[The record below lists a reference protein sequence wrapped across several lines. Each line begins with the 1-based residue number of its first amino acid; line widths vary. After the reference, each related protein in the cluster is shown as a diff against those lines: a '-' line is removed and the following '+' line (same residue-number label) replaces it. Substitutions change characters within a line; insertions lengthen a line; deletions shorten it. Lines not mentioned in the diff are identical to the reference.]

1 VGQLTSFFIK
11 ILNFYIMKTNLI
23 RPLKLKSGV
32 EFPIGTPVSVY
43 PHLNDVHAQLF
54 VDGSYEPV
62 IIQMVNLF
70 RYFPEFLEVS
80 MESIDEAM
88 MDGECPSM
96 TGETGIEPDGHDSD
110 GWPSILGVAGI
121 IWHKEFS

>member
-1 VGQLTSFFIK
+1 
-11 ILNFYIMKTNLI
+11 MKTKLI
-23 RPLKLKSGV
+23 QPLKLKSGA

-54 VDGSYEPV
+54 VDGSFEP
-62 IIQMVNLF
+62 IIIRIVHLF
-70 RYFPEFLEVS
+70 RYFPEFIEVS
-80 MESIDEAM
+80 PESIDEAM

-110 GWPSILGVAGI
+110 GWPSILAAAGI
-121 IWHKEFS
+121 I